1 MPQTLLAAR
10 WCRQGRSTCESGRW
24 EVWELIVEPVVCWL
38 LLGWVG
44 GAGGREVPRDWW
56 KAAVDVKDRAQG
68 IHANDHKVPPV
79 PEHHPCNSS
88 PVKPRAHPRAI
99 PNDPNNSPSKPLP
112 RHTPGVVPAMVP
124 TTVPTKFPAPFLKL
138 FSHIPPAPPTPSLGH
153 EIHRKIMGALSG
165 RIRGRA

>member
-1 MPQTLLAAR
+1 M
-10 WCRQGRSTCESGRW
+10 
-24 EVWELIVEPVVCWL
+24 IVEPVVCWL

-56 KAAVDVKDRAQG
+56 KAEVDVKDRVQG

-99 PNDPNNSPSKPLP
+99 PDNPNNSPSKPLP

-124 TTVPTKFPAPFLKL
+124 TTVPTKFPASFLKM
-138 FSHIPPAPPTPSLGH
+138 FSPIPPAPP
-153 EIHRKIMGALSG
+153 GAHSCPCTTTNKEWARLVGAQFSG
-165 RIRGRA
+165 SISDAVS